1 MARPLDP
8 DRLAQLFDEAV
19 ALPNTAQ
26 REAVLARLDE
36 EDPAMAA
43 ELRSLLAAHDASGDF
58 LEDSALNEAAA
69 LVPDLLGSS
78 LVGSSIGP
86 WRIDALIQSGGMGS
100 VFEATRLGEDFAQRA
115 ALKLVRVGFESP
127 DLIARFARERQL
139 LARVDHPN
147 IARLL
152 DGGTTEDGLPWLA
165 MDYVDGLPIDAY
177 ADHRRLTLVQRLA
190 LFDQVADA
198 IASLHQMLITHRDIK
213 MSNVLVD
220 KQGRAK
226 VLDFGIASLL
236 DEAASPEATVER
248 RISFGSAAPEQL
260 RGGSISTA
268 TDVYGLGVLLYT
280 LLAGVPPYRITA
292 DLSATEVEALICDV
306 EPLPASTAL
315 LDAAPAAEIAAARRS
330 SAARLAQALRGDL
343 DTILAKALHKDP
355 VRRYGSVAELRADLQ
370 RYQQRRP
377 IIARGDSRAY
387 RVNRFI
393 RRHWKGLLATG
404 GVISSLAV
412 GMGVAL
418 WQADEARQQRDR
430 AQAMNSFMQEV
441 LAEADPYAS
450 DQDRTVREVL
460 TDASALLDERF
471 ASQPLLEASLRQS
484 VGGVQLSLLDLEG
497 GERNLRRAQALL
509 EETVAADAEIL
520 LRTRA
525 HLAWL
530 EYEREE
536 YERSRAA
543 YLDIIADLTPA
554 HDAEFRAL
562 IHNDIGVVLIGM
574 GRWQEAIDHQE
585 AAMRLSPESP
595 DRTATLINL
604 GHGYDGLGELEQ
616 AKRYYLEAI
625 ERLRALGERGV
636 IADLAHALNNYGN
649 VLAQQ
654 DRDDEALPLY
664 LDSLAVRRQAFG
676 PDSDSMA
683 SQHLNIGRLLLKMN
697 RPEEAVPHL
706 ADALRIF
713 PRYREES
720 SIYLRVGRM
729 SYARAVLLS
738 SDDPQERGEAIA
750 VLEAVVAAFEEDGD
764 MRESRFLE
772 QARDW
777 LSDARR

>member
-1 MARPLDP
+1 MDP
-8 DRLAQLFDEAV
+8 DRLAQLFDETV
-19 ALPNTAQ
+19 ALSTSAQ
-26 REAVLARLDE
+26 REAVLEHLDKQ
-36 EDPAMAA
+36 DPAMAA
-43 ELRSLLAAHDASGDF
+43 ELRALLAAHDASGDF

-78 LVGSSIGP
+78 LIGSSIGP

-100 VFEATRLGEDFAQRA
+100 VFEAVRLGEGFAQRA
-115 ALKLVRVGFESP
+115 ALKLVRLGFESP
-127 DLIARFARERQL
+127 ELIARFARERQL

-152 DGGTTEDGLPWLA
+152 DGGTTDDGLPWLA
-165 MDYVDGLPIDAY
+165 MDYVDGLPIDTY
-177 ADHRRLTLVQRLA
+177 ADHRRLSLVQRLA

-198 IASLHQMLITHRDIK
+198 IASLHQILITHRDIK

-236 DEAASPEATVER
+236 DETASPEATVER

-260 RGGSISTA
+260 RGEGISTA

-280 LLAGVPPYRITA
+280 LLAGVPPYRITTEM
-292 DLSATEVEALICDV
+292 SAAEIEALICDV
-306 EPLPASTAL
+306 DPLPASIAL
-315 LDAAPAAEIAAARRS
+315 RKAGQVADIAAMRRS
-330 SAARLAQALRGDL
+330 SVARLAQALRGDL

-355 VRRYGSVAELRADLQ
+355 LRRYGSVADLRADLQ

-377 IIARGDSRAY
+377 IVARGDSRAY

-393 RRHWKGLLATG
+393 RRHWKGLLATAA
-404 GVISSLAV
+404 VISSLAV
-412 GMGVAL
+412 GLGVAL

-441 LAEADPYAS
+441 LAEADPYAA

-471 ASQPLLEASLRQS
+471 VSQPLLEASLRQS
-484 VGGVQLSLLDLEG
+484 VGGVQLTLLDLDG

-509 EETVAADAEIL
+509 EETVAADAEVL

-530 EYEREE
+530 EYEREN
-536 YERSRAA
+536 YDRSRAA
-543 YLDIIADLTPA
+543 YLDVIADFTPA
-554 HDAEFRAL
+554 HNAEFRAL
-562 IHNDIGVVLIGM
+562 IHNDLGVVLVGM
-574 GRWQEAIDHQE
+574 ELWQEAIDHQT

-604 GHGYDGLGELEQ
+604 GHAYDGLGELEQ
-616 AKRYYLEAI
+616 ARRYYLQAI

-649 VLAQQ
+649 VLSQKG
-654 DRDDEALPLY
+654 RNDEALPLY
-664 LDSLAVRRQAFG
+664 LESLEVRRQVFG
-676 PDSDSMA
+676 PDSDSVA
-683 SQHLNIGRLLLKMN
+683 SQHLNVGRLLLDMH
-697 RPEEAVPHL
+697 RPQDAVGHL
-706 ADALRIF
+706 AAAVRIF
-713 PRYREES
+713 PRYRDES

-729 SYARAVLLS
+729 SQARAVLLVS
-738 SDDPQERGEAIA
+738 EDPQERAAAIA
-750 VLEAVVAAFEEDGD
+750 TLETVVAAFDEDGD
-764 MRESRFLE
+764 MRESRFMD
-772 QARDW
+772 QARAW
-777 LSDARR
+777 LADARR